1 MSLLAPLALL
11 FSLLTVPLLLLYMLK
26 LRREDV
32 RVPST
37 LLWQQA
43 LRDLQ
48 ANTPWQKLRRNLLL
62 LLQLLALIALVLAL
76 SRPVMRVPAAA
87 NGSLILLLDA
97 SASMNATDV
106 SPSRFEAARSAAAEL
121 IASLQ
126 ADASLTL
133 IQVGAQPQT
142 LISTSR
148 DKTALTAA
156 LRQAAPQNSR
166 ADWRAAFALAAGAAS
181 LTPPDQTSI
190 VILSDGG
197 IPADLPPLPVPVRY
211 LPIGSSSQ
219 NLAITALSP
228 RAAAQTLQL
237 FVSVRNYGNAPQS
250 AILALYQNAALFS
263 SQQITIPPNQTFNL
277 TLPDLP
283 NATALY
289 EARLSPLPGSDTLDP
304 LTLDDHAYTAYNP
317 GGQRNVLLVTS
328 GNLFLEQI
336 LAAVPQINA
345 YRALPDDTGTLQ
357 LPDQRFDLYVL
368 DGILPDPLPPGNL
381 LLINPPTSP
390 LLTIGAPFTNTAPA
404 QIQASP
410 LTANLDWSP
419 VYVAQAQRA
428 ELPLWAIPLVQS
440 PGGTLVFAGETQN
453 RRIAGLTFNL
463 QDSDL
468 PLRIAFP
475 VLFSHLL
482 DYLAPGRV
490 FDPKITLT
498 PGDSVTLYP
507 QPDVAQVVVVLP
519 NGSAQPL
526 GRDLL
531 GSGIAFNQT
540 QQPGFYTVNLL
551 REGQQSAQAD
561 VFAVNPFFP
570 EESAIAPAQMLTIG
584 QSSIT
589 PTQEQSYG
597 QREFWGALTAVALA
611 LLTLEWWY
619 AHGMPRLSGFS
630 AIPRIQ
636 SLIKRKN
643 P

>member
-11 FSLLTVPLLLLYMLK
+11 FSLLIIPLVLLYMLK

-76 SRPVMRVPAAA
+76 SRPAVRVPAAA

-106 SPSRFEAARSAAAEL
+106 SPSRFESARAAAADL
-121 IASLQ
+121 ITNLQ

-142 LISTSR
+142 LISASR
-148 DKTALTAA
+148 DKTALAAA
-156 LRQAAPQNSR
+156 LRRAAPQNSR
-166 ADWRAAFALAAGAAS
+166 ADWHAAFALAAGAAS
-181 LTPPDQTSI
+181 LTPPNQTSI

-197 IPADLPPLPVPVRY
+197 LPPDLPPLPVPVRY
-211 LPIGSSSQ
+211 LPIGSSNQ

-228 RAAAQTLQL
+228 RAVAQSLQL
-237 FVSVRNYGNAPQS
+237 FVSVRNYGSAPQS
-250 AILALYQNAALFS
+250 AILALYRNATLFS
-263 SQQITIPPNQTFNL
+263 SQQITVPANQTFNL

-283 NATALY
+283 NTAALY
-289 EARLSPLPGSDTLDP
+289 EARLTPLSGSNTLDP
-304 LTLDDHAYTAYNP
+304 LSLDDHAYTAYNP
-317 GGQRNVLLVTS
+317 NSQRNILLIST

-345 YRALPDDTGTLQ
+345 YRALPNDTGTLQ

-368 DGILPDPLPPGNL
+368 DGILPNPLPPGNL
-381 LLINPPTSP
+381 LLINPPNSA
-390 LLTIGAPFTNTAPA
+390 LLPVGTPFTNTAPA
-404 QIQASP
+404 QVNPHP
-410 LTANLDWSP
+410 LTANLDWTP
-419 VYVAQAQRA
+419 VYIAKANQTN
-428 ELPLWAIPLVQS
+428 LPLWAIPLVQS
-440 PGGTLVFAGETQN
+440 PGGTLVFAGENQS

-475 VLFSHLL
+475 VLFSNLL
-482 DYLAPGRV
+482 NYLAPGRI
-490 FDPKITLT
+490 FDPKIALT
-498 PGDSVTLYP
+498 PGDSITLHP
-507 QPDVAQVVVVLP
+507 QPDVAQVVIVLP
-519 NGSAQPL
+519 DGSAQSL

-531 GSGIAFNQT
+531 GSGITFNQT
-540 QQPGFYTVNLL
+540 QQLGFYTVNLL
-551 REGQQSAQAD
+551 REGQQTAQAD
-561 VFAVNPFFP
+561 AFAVNPFLP

-584 QSSIT
+584 QSSIAAVQE
-589 PTQEQSYG
+589 PTYG

-619 AHGMPRLSGFS
+619 AHGMPRPSGL
-630 AIPRIQ
+630 ANLPVLL
-636 SLIKRKN
+636 SLIQRKK
-643 P
+643 